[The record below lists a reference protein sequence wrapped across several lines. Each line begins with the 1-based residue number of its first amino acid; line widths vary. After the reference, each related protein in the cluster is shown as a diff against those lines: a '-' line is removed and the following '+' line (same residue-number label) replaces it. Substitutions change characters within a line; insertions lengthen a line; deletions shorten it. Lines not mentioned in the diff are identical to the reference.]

1 MRMQRLY
8 YKLNA
13 EDRKVYTAW
22 LRKMVALWALI
33 FVVVV
38 GVCTVLSWDTS
49 MTTAQRIAPLQ
60 QTGVFP

>member
-1 MRMQRLY
+1 MRMQRRY
-8 YKLNA
+8 YELNA

-22 LRKMVALWALI
+22 LRKTVALWALI

-38 GVCTVLSWDTS
+38 GVCTVLSLDAS

-60 QTGVFP
+60 QSGVFP